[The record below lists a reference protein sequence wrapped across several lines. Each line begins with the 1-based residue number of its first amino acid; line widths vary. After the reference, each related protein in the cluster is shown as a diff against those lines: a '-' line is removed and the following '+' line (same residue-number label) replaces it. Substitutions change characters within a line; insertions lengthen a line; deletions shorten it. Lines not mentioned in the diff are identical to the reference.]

1 VGPLHEV
8 TVTFPRRKDWFAVLI
23 GIALAGVPMAAF
35 NLWIDWFI
43 DRQGREEAGELA
55 QRSLALAG
63 KRAGVVLNTL
73 ADLARRG
80 IDSCD
85 PAHVEA
91 MRQVNFLTTPIKEV
105 SVVDPDGNTLCTDLG
120 IPLGFRQQVSTHPFT
135 AEGDVV
141 IEVLRLG
148 DRREPMIRLRRAG
161 VGNAPAALIPADLL
175 LPLAAMPTER
185 SSATALAITTRDG
198 SALAEGGAPRPS
210 AQDAGDRLVATVQSP
225 RYNLAASVSLPR
237 AQVLAAHG
245 DLRAVG
251 VVTSG
256 VVALGII
263 ALALILPARRRG
275 DPVDEIE
282 RAFRAGE
289 FVPYFQPMIDIT
301 SGRLRGAEVL
311 IRRRKPDGTVAL
323 PGTFI
328 PLLESSG
335 LIIDVTRALM
345 RRVRDEVGAAY
356 ARRPKLKIGFNLA
369 AAHFAD
375 EAIVRDVR
383 EAFEDSPIRLDQ
395 VVLEVTERQPL
406 ESLTETRRVIAA
418 LQDLGVSIAID
429 DVGSGH
435 SGLSYILKL
444 GVDMIKIDKM
454 FIDAIGTDRNS
465 ATIIETLVEL
475 ARNLHMEVIAEGVE
489 SFEQV
494 VFLRDRGVRA
504 AQGYV
509 FAPPLPGSSF
519 LQLIEA
525 IDPAPDAGRAAV
537 DRTSTAA
544 A

>member
-8 TVTFPRRKDWFAVLI
+8 TVSFPRRKDWFAVLI

-43 DRQGREEAGELA
+43 DRQGRQEAGELVR
-55 QRSLALAG
+55 RSLALAS
-63 KRAGVVLNTL
+63 KRADVVLDTL

-80 IDSCD
+80 IDSCA
-85 PAHVEA
+85 PGHVEA
-91 MRQVNFLTTPIKEV
+91 MRQVNFSTTPIKEV

-120 IPLGFRQQVSTHPFT
+120 IPLGFRQLISSQPFT
-135 AEGDVV
+135 AGGDIV

-148 DRREPMIRLRRAG
+148 DRREAMIRLRRVG
-161 VGNAPAALIPADLL
+161 TGNALAALMPVDLL
-175 LPLAAMPTER
+175 LPLTSVPAER
-185 SSATALAITTRDG
+185 SGAVAFALTTRDG
-198 SALAEGGAPRPS
+198 SPLVEAGAPQP
-210 AQDAGDRLVATVQSP
+210 DAPDDRFVATKQSR
-225 RYNLAASVSLPR
+225 RYNLAATVSLPR
-237 AQVLAAHG
+237 AQVLAIHG
-245 DLRAVG
+245 DLRAIS
-251 VVTSG
+251 VVTSSA
-256 VVALGII
+256 VALGII
-263 ALALILPARRRG
+263 ALALILPTRRRG
-275 DPVDEIE
+275 DPIEEIE

-289 FVPYFQPMIDIT
+289 FVPYFQPIVDIT

-311 IRRRKPDGTVAL
+311 LRRRKADGTVAL

-335 LIIDVTRALM
+335 LILDVTRALM
-345 RRVRDEVGAAY
+345 RRVREEVGAAY

-406 ESLTETRRVIAA
+406 DSLTETRRVIAA
-418 LQDLGVSIAID
+418 LQDLGVGIAID

-444 GVDMIKIDKM
+444 GVDLIKIDKM

-489 SFEQV
+489 TFEQV
-494 VFLRDRGVRA
+494 VFLRDRGVRS

-525 IDPAPDAGRAAV
+525 IDPLPQTSAATAG
-537 DRTSTAA
+537 RTSTVAA
-544 A
+544 